1 MKTIKQFFFFFG
13 EEKRREE
20 KTIKQLNKEK
30 TLILMQLN
38 KS

>member
-1 MKTIKQFFFFFG
+1 MKTIKQFFFFL
-13 EEKRREE
+13 EKRREE